1 MRDQAYRL
9 RELAGKKIIKK
20 KLSSHKEL
28 RIIAVT
34 SGKGGVG
41 KTNIV
46 VNLALSL
53 AQAGKRVM
61 ILDADLGLANID
73 VLMGLV
79 PKYTLY
85 EVLRGE
91 KLLDEII
98 LTGPY
103 DLKVLPGGSGIQ
115 ELANL
120 DYYQRERLISG
131 LRTFEDE
138 VDFLIID
145 TGAGIS
151 HNVLA
156 FITAADEVV
165 VVLTPEPTSIT
176 DAYGLIKILS
186 KFNLHDEVSLI
197 VNMVSGGKEA
207 NQTAKKIQTVAD
219 SFLQIKVKHLGYV
232 SADPAVGKAVR
243 RQQPFTLLYP
253 KTRATSDINRIA
265 QRVMGDRVTESRGMD
280 GFFNKLMR
288 IFDTKKKH

>member
-1 MRDQAYRL
+1 MHDQAYRL
-9 RELAGKKIIKK
+9 REITNSKIIKK
-20 KLSSHKEL
+20 ADNQGNGL
-28 RIIAVT
+28 RILAVT

-41 KTNIV
+41 KTNVV

-53 AQAGKRVM
+53 AKTGKRVM

-79 PKYTLY
+79 PKFTLY
-85 EVLRGE
+85 DVLRGE
-91 KLLDEII
+91 KLLDDII

-120 DYYQRERLISG
+120 DYYQRERLISA
-131 LRTFEDE
+131 LRTFESD

-151 HNVLA
+151 RNVLA
-156 FITAADEVV
+156 FISAADEVC

-186 KFNLHDEVSLI
+186 KFKLHDEVSLI
-197 VNMVSGGKEA
+197 VNMVAHSTEA
-207 NQTAKKIQTVAD
+207 SQTVNKIQTVANK
-219 SFLQIKVKHLGYV
+219 FLQIKVKQLGYI
-232 SADPAVGKAVR
+232 SQDLSVGKAVR
-243 RQQPFTLLYP
+243 KQQPFAQLYP
-253 KTRATSDINRIA
+253 KAKATNDINQIA
-265 QRVMGDRVTESRGMD
+265 QKIMGYRVNQGKGMD
-280 GFFNKLMR
+280 GFVNRLMR
-288 IFDTKKKH
+288 LFN

>member
-1 MRDQAYRL
+1 MHDQAYRL
-9 RELAGKKIIKK
+9 RELTNRNIVKKADNQGNG
-20 KLSSHKEL
+20 L
-28 RIIAVT
+28 RILAVT

-41 KTNIV
+41 KTNVV
-46 VNLALSL
+46 VNLAISL
-53 AQAGKRVM
+53 AKIGKRVM

-79 PKYTLY
+79 PKFTLY

-91 KLLDEII
+91 KLLDDII

-120 DYYQRERLISG
+120 DYYQRERLISA
-131 LRTFEDE
+131 LRTFESD

-151 HNVLA
+151 RNVLA
-156 FITAADEVV
+156 FISAADEVC

-186 KFNLHDEVSLI
+186 KFKLHDEVSLI
-197 VNMVSGGKEA
+197 VNMVANSTEA
-207 NQTAKKIQTVAD
+207 NQTVNKIQTVANN
-219 SFLQIKVKHLGYV
+219 FLQINVKQLGYI
-232 SADPAVGKAVR
+232 SQDLSVGKAVR
-243 RQQPFTLLYP
+243 KQQPFAQLYP
-253 KTRATSDINRIA
+253 KAKATNDINQIA
-265 QRVMGDRVTESRGMD
+265 QKIMGYRVNQGKGMD
-280 GFFNKLMR
+280 GFVNRLMR
-288 IFDTKKKH
+288 LFN

>member
-1 MRDQAYRL
+1 MHDQAYRL
-9 RELAGKKIIKK
+9 RELTNRNIVKKADNQGNG
-20 KLSSHKEL
+20 L
-28 RIIAVT
+28 RILAVT

-41 KTNIV
+41 KTNVV
-46 VNLALSL
+46 VNLAISL
-53 AQAGKRVM
+53 AKTGKRVM

-79 PKYTLY
+79 PKFTLY

-91 KLLDEII
+91 KLLDDII

-120 DYYQRERLISG
+120 DYYQRERLISA
-131 LRTFEDE
+131 LRTFESD

-151 HNVLA
+151 RNVLA
-156 FITAADEVV
+156 FISAADEVC

-186 KFNLHDEVSLI
+186 KFKLHDEVSLI
-197 VNMVSGGKEA
+197 VNMVANSTEA
-207 NQTAKKIQTVAD
+207 NQTVNKIQTVANN
-219 SFLQIKVKHLGYV
+219 FLQINVKQLGYI
-232 SADPAVGKAVR
+232 SQDLSVGKAVR
-243 RQQPFTLLYP
+243 KQQPFAQLYP
-253 KTRATSDINRIA
+253 KAKATNDINQIA
-265 QRVMGDRVTESRGMD
+265 QKIMGYRVNQGKGMD
-280 GFFNKLMR
+280 GFVNRLMR
-288 IFDTKKKH
+288 LFN